1 MLSNRNKQAHFV
13 SRWDRLTAQFRP
25 PGWNHL
31 RHIIRQSTARRQGA
45 LNSIGRPLI
54 YIRLP
59 NTSVRPAGDNICRQ
73 RNLFCTKKGRS
84 FDRPTEFRR
93 GCLKGTRQ
101 MARRTSNGKCE
112 ARRCDCVARNSRR
125 RLHIAPCRN
134 ALPRTA
140 HRSGRTLRDERPR
153 RATHPAK
160 ITHMSEKG
168 RAGVHPARLARAPPV
183 RQGRA
188 IRSRKGWRPVRPG
201 RSFRSC
207 VDEDL
212 GGQARPPKIVFS
224 RSAGPSRPWP
234 G

>member
-13 SRWDRLTAQFRP
+13 SRWDSLTAQFRP

-31 RHIIRQSTARRQGA
+31 RHIIRQSTARRQGT

-59 NTSVRPAGDNICRQ
+59 STSVRPAGDNICRQ
-73 RNLFCTKKGRS
+73 RNLFGTKKGRS

-112 ARRCDCVARNSRR
+112 TRRCDCVTRNSRR
-125 RLHIAPCRN
+125 RHHIAPYRN

-140 HRSGRTLRDERPR
+140 HRSGRTLRDERPCRVR
-153 RATHPAK
+153 RTRQRSRICLK
-160 ITHMSEKG
+160 
-168 RAGVHPARLARAPPV
+168 RAGRGSIPPDWRAPRRYDRGAPFD
-183 RQGRA
+183 QGRD
-188 IRSRKGWRPVRPG
+188 GG
-201 RSFRSC
+201 RSS
-207 VDEDL
+207 
-212 GGQARPPKIVFS
+212 
-224 RSAGPSRPWP
+224 GPILPILRR
-234 G
+234 